1 MTTIHSP
8 DPTLASEPAT
18 VSPEPAADYAE
29 GYDGAGSL
37 PRYTAVIDVG
47 SGSAR
52 AVVMQVNRGGGIEI
66 VAQQRVTLNLMSHV
80 RSDGY
85 LDEKGVSSTFDTL
98 EDFALVARAY
108 GIETIHAV
116 GTAALRESG
125 NVAIITDVAW
135 NRFGIPLRI
144 IDGSDEA
151 AYCFVGAIHGL
162 RAHSGLLADIGG
174 GSTELVR
181 FRDRE
186 LVSSVSLPLGSLRIA
201 NRFDLGDRPAA
212 ESMKAAY
219 EHVRTV
225 LDNAEVEP
233 LLDDATLVGSGGSVR
248 LLSRLDRAREPYP
261 IIKLHGYEIRASA
274 LVEQIEQLA
283 AMSRIDRASIP
294 GMNPERS
301 HSIIGG
307 GVVARALMQHLR
319 TDRLLVSGQGLR
331 EGLARHPDPPAECE
345 RVRLPALGSVRSE
358 SLADLVSRFAPRFG
372 QRGARRA
379 ELAGRIADAVWYGG
393 NRQIT
398 SSLRCA
404 ARLLDIG
411 NAVDYYNRLN
421 RTASIIVRTDLPG
434 FTHGES
440 AQIAATLLAA
450 EFDTLPRR
458 FRQSRLMPPAE
469 LQLIHQA
476 AAILVT
482 ADELD
487 GRLPPETAANAVTI
501 ERQKGTWRIL
511 TPGWSPVAAP
521 WAMAMALSVPPRH
534 TLTVFTLVCPVISC
548 TTRKASRGPWRR

>member
-1 MTTIHSP
+1 MTTIQTTDPILAAGRTGASP
-8 DPTLASEPAT
+8 DTLMGH
-18 VSPEPAADYAE
+18 AAGYE
-29 GYDGAGSL
+29 GGGAF
-37 PRYTAVIDVG
+37 PRYTAVIDIG

-52 AVVMQVNRGGGIEI
+52 AVVMQVNQGGGIEI

-85 LDEKGVSSTFDTL
+85 LDAKGVASTLDAL
-98 EDFALVARAY
+98 EDFAMVARAY

-116 GTAALRESG
+116 ATAALRESG
-125 NVAIITDVAW
+125 NAETITDAAHQ
-135 NRFGIPLRI
+135 RFGVPLRI

-162 RAHSGLLADIGG
+162 RTSDGLLADIGG
-174 GSTELVR
+174 GSAELVR
-181 FRDRE
+181 FRGRE
-186 LVSSVSLPLGSLRIA
+186 LVSSVSLPLGSLRVA
-201 NRFDLGDRPAA
+201 NQFDLGDRPAA
-212 ESMKAAY
+212 GSMQAAY

-225 LDNAEVEP
+225 LNNAGVEP
-233 LLDDATLVGSGGSVR
+233 LPDDATLVGSGGSVR

-307 GVVARALMQHLR
+307 GVVAHALMQQLG

-331 EGLARHPDPPAECE
+331 EGLARHPDPPSACE
-345 RVRLPALGSVRSE
+345 SVQLPPLESVRSE
-358 SLADLVSRFAPRFG
+358 SLADLVGRFADRFG
-372 QRGARRA
+372 QRGERRA
-379 ELAGRIADAVWYGG
+379 ELAGRIADAVWNGG
-393 NRQIT
+393 NRQLAN
-398 SSLRCA
+398 SLRCA

-434 FTHGES
+434 FTHAES
-440 AQIAATLLAA
+440 AQIATTLLAA
-450 EFDTLPRR
+450 EFGPMPRR
-458 FRQSRLMPPAE
+458 FRQNRLVSPAE
-469 LQLIHQA
+469 LQLIDQA
-476 AAILVT
+476 AAILIA

-487 GRLPPETAANAVTI
+487 GRLPQGTEANAVTI
-501 ERQKGTWRIL
+501 SREKGTWRIV
-511 TPGWSPVAAP
+511 TPCWSAVAAP
-521 WAMAMALSVPPRH
+521 GLPARWS
-534 TLTVFTLVCPVISC
+534 
-548 TTRKASRGPWRR
+548 KAFAEDVLIERGSP

>member
-1 MTTIHSP
+1 MTTIQTTDAALAAERTGASP
-8 DPTLASEPAT
+8 NTIVGHAGGHEGASPF
-18 VSPEPAADYAE
+18 
-29 GYDGAGSL
+29 

-52 AVVMQVNRGGGIEI
+52 AVVMQVNHGGGIEI

-80 RSDGY
+80 GSDGY
-85 LDEKGVSSTFDTL
+85 LDEQGLASALDAL

-125 NVAIITDVAW
+125 NAQQITVAAEH
-135 NRFGIPLRI
+135 RFGVPLRI

-162 RAHSGLLADIGG
+162 GTQDGLLADIGG
-174 GSTELVR
+174 GSTEVVQ
-181 FRDRE
+181 FRDRK
-186 LVSSVSLPLGSLRIA
+186 LRSSLSLPLGSLRIA
-201 NRFDLGDRPAA
+201 NQFDLGDRPEA
-212 ESMKAAY
+212 ESVQAAY
-219 EHVRTV
+219 DYVRAV
-225 LDNAEVEP
+225 LTNAGVEP
-233 LLDDATLVGSGGSVR
+233 LPDGATLVGSGGSVR
-248 LLSRLDRAREPYP
+248 LLSRLDRLREPYP

-307 GVVARALMQHLR
+307 AVVAHALMQHLE

-331 EGLARHPDPPAECE
+331 EGLARHPEPPSTCE
-345 RVRLPALGSVRSE
+345 GVQLPPLESVRSE
-358 SLADLVSRFAPRFG
+358 SLADLVGRFADRFG
-372 QRGARRA
+372 QRGERRA
-379 ELAGRIADAVWYGG
+379 DLAGRIADAVWSGG
-393 NRQIT
+393 NRQLAN
-398 SSLRCA
+398 SLRCA

-434 FTHGES
+434 FTHAES
-440 AQIAATLLAA
+440 AQIATTLLAA
-450 EFDTLPRR
+450 ESGPLPRR
-458 FRQSRLMPPAE
+458 FRQNRLVSPAE
-469 LQLIHQA
+469 LRLVDQA
-476 AAILVT
+476 AVMLLT

-487 GRLPPETAANAVTI
+487 GRMPKGMAANAVTI
-501 ERQKGTWRIL
+501 GREEGTWRIA
-511 TPGWSPVAAP
+511 TPSWSAVAAP
-521 WAMAMALSVPPRH
+521 SLPAKWK
-534 TLTVFTLVCPVISC
+534 
-548 TTRKASRGPWRR
+548 KAFAEDVRIERSAP

>member
-8 DPTLASEPAT
+8 NPMLASEPGG
-18 VSPEPAADYAE
+18 VSPETVAGYAE
-29 GYDGAGSL
+29 GRDGEGL
-37 PRYTAVIDVG
+37 FPRYTAVIDVG

-52 AVVMQVNRGGGIEI
+52 AVVMQVNQGGGIEI

-85 LDEKGVSSTFDTL
+85 LDETGVASTLDAL

-125 NVAIITDVAW
+125 NVEIITDAAR

-162 RAHSGLLADIGG
+162 RVKSGLLADIGG
-174 GSTELVR
+174 GSTEVVR
-181 FRDRE
+181 FRDRD
-186 LVSSVSLPLGSLRIA
+186 LASSVSLPLGSLRIA
-201 NRFDLGDRPAA
+201 NQFDLGDRPAA
-212 ESMKAAY
+212 ESVQAAY
-219 EHVRTV
+219 DYVRTV
-225 LDNAEVEP
+225 LTNAGVEP
-233 LLDDATLVGSGGSVR
+233 IPDDETLVGSGGSVR
-248 LLSRLDRAREPYP
+248 LLSRLDRLREPYP

-274 LVEQIEQLA
+274 LVEQIEQLG

-307 GVVARALMQHLR
+307 GVVAHALMQHLG

-331 EGLARHPDPPAECE
+331 EGLARHPDPPSACAK
-345 RVRLPALGSVRSE
+345 VQLPSLETVRSE
-358 SLADLVSRFAPRFG
+358 SLADLVGRFAPRFG
-372 QRGARRA
+372 QRGERRA
-379 ELAGRIADAVWYGG
+379 ELAGRIADAVWHGG
-393 NRQIT
+393 NRQIAN
-398 SSLRCA
+398 SLRCA

-434 FTHGES
+434 FTHAES
-440 AQIAATLLAA
+440 AQIAAILLAA
-450 EFDTLPRR
+450 EFETLPRR
-458 FRQSRLMPPAE
+458 FQQSRLLCPAE
-469 LQLIHQA
+469 QRLIQQA
-476 AAILVT
+476 AVILVT

-487 GRLPPETAANAVTI
+487 GRLPQGTAANAVTI
-501 ERQKGTWRIL
+501 CRHQGNWRIT
-511 TPGWSPVAAP
+511 TPGWSTVAAP
-521 WAMAMALSVPPRH
+521 GLPAKW
-534 TLTVFTLVCPVISC
+534 
-548 TTRKASRGPWRR
+548 RKAFAELVLIERGAP

>member
-1 MTTIHSP
+1 MTTIQTTDPMLAAERTDISP
-8 DPTLASEPAT
+8 SVIAGHAGAYEGASPF
-18 VSPEPAADYAE
+18 
-29 GYDGAGSL
+29 
-37 PRYTAVIDVG
+37 PRYTAVIDIG

-52 AVVMQVNRGGGIEI
+52 AVVMQVNPGGGIEI

-80 RSDGY
+80 NSDGY
-85 LDEKGVSSTFDTL
+85 LDAKGVASTLDAL

-116 GTAALRESG
+116 ATAALRESG
-125 NVAIITDVAW
+125 NAETITDAARQ
-135 NRFGIPLRI
+135 RFGVPLRI

-162 RAHSGLLADIGG
+162 RTNDGLLADIGG
-174 GSTELVR
+174 GSTEVVR

-212 ESMKAAY
+212 ASMKAAY
-219 EHVRTV
+219 DYVRTV
-225 LDNAEVEP
+225 LSNAGVEP
-233 LLDDATLVGSGGSVR
+233 LPDGATLVGSGGSVR

-307 GVVARALMQHLR
+307 GVVAHALMQHLG

-331 EGLARHPDPPAECE
+331 EGLARHPDPPSACE
-345 RVRLPALGSVRSE
+345 RVPLPPLETVRSE
-358 SLADLVSRFAPRFG
+358 SLADLVGRFAHRFG
-372 QRGARRA
+372 QRGERRA
-379 ELAGRIADAVWYGG
+379 ELAGRIADAVWGEG
-393 NRQIT
+393 NRQIAN
-398 SSLRCA
+398 SLWCA

-440 AQIAATLLAA
+440 AQIAAILLAA
-450 EFDTLPRR
+450 EFDNLPRR
-458 FRQSRLMPPAE
+458 FRQSRLLCPGE
-469 LQLIHQA
+469 LRLIQQA
-476 AAILVT
+476 AAILIA

-487 GRLPPETAANAVTI
+487 GRLPQETEANAVTI
-501 ERQKGTWRIL
+501 CREQGTWRIV
-511 TPGWSPVAAP
+511 TPSWSPVAAP
-521 WAMAMALSVPPRH
+521 DLMARWN
-534 TLTVFTLVCPVISC
+534 
-548 TTRKASRGPWRR
+548 KAFEEDVRIERGTP

>member
-1 MTTIHSP
+1 MTTIQTTDAALAAGLTGASP
-8 DPTLASEPAT
+8 NTIAGDAGGRE
-18 VSPEPAADYAE
+18 
-29 GYDGAGSL
+29 GAGPF

-52 AVVMQVNRGGGIEI
+52 AVVMQVNHGGGIEI

-80 RSDGY
+80 GSDGY
-85 LDEKGVSSTFDTL
+85 LDEPGLASTLDAL

-125 NVAIITDVAW
+125 NAQQITVAAEH
-135 NRFGIPLRI
+135 RFGIPLRI

-162 RAHSGLLADIGG
+162 GTQDGLLADIGG
-174 GSTELVR
+174 GSTEVVQ
-181 FRDRE
+181 FRDRK
-186 LVSSVSLPLGSLRIA
+186 LRSSLSLPLGSLRIA
-201 NRFDLGDRPAA
+201 NQFALGDRPEA
-212 ESMKAAY
+212 ESVQAAY
-219 EHVRTV
+219 DYVRTV
-225 LDNAEVEP
+225 LTNAGVEP
-233 LLDDATLVGSGGSVR
+233 LPEGATLVGSGGSVR
-248 LLSRLDRAREPYP
+248 LLSRLDRLREPYP

-307 GVVARALMQHLR
+307 AVVAHALMQHLE

-331 EGLARHPDPPAECE
+331 EGLARHPDPSSLCE
-345 RVRLPALGSVRSE
+345 SVRLPSLESVRSE
-358 SLADLVSRFAPRFG
+358 SLADLVGRFADRFG
-372 QRGARRA
+372 QRGERRA
-379 ELAGRIADAVWYGG
+379 ELAGRIADAVWSGG
-393 NRQIT
+393 NRQLAN
-398 SSLRCA
+398 SLRCA

-434 FTHGES
+434 FTHAES
-440 AQIAATLLAA
+440 AQIASTLLAA
-450 EFDTLPRR
+450 ESGPLPRR
-458 FRQSRLMPPAE
+458 FRQNRLVSPAE
-469 LQLIHQA
+469 LRLVDQA
-476 AAILVT
+476 AVMLLT

-487 GRLPPETAANAVTI
+487 GRMPKGMAANAVTI
-501 ERQKGTWRIL
+501 GREEGTWRIA
-511 TPGWSPVAAP
+511 TPSWSAVAAP
-521 WAMAMALSVPPRH
+521 SLPAKWK
-534 TLTVFTLVCPVISC
+534 
-548 TTRKASRGPWRR
+548 KAFAEDVRIERSAP

>member
-1 MTTIHSP
+1 MTTIQTPNPALAGETVGASP
-8 DPTLASEPAT
+8 QWDVADSERHVEASQ
-18 VSPEPAADYAE
+18 SP
-29 GYDGAGSL
+29 SH
-37 PRYTAVIDVG
+37 TAVIDVG

-66 VAQQRVTLNLMSHV
+66 IAQQRVTLNLMSHV

-85 LDEKGVSSTFDTL
+85 LDECGVESTLDAL

-125 NVAIITDVAW
+125 NVDTITEAARR
-135 NRFGIPLRI
+135 RFGIPLRV
-144 IDGSDEA
+144 IDGTDEA

-162 RAHSGLLADIGG
+162 RARDGLLADIGG
-174 GSTELVR
+174 GSTELVQ
-181 FRDRE
+181 FSDRE
-186 LVSSVSLPLGSLRIA
+186 LGASVSLPLGSLRIA
-201 NRFDLGDRPAA
+201 NRFDLGDLPTAPAVQ
-212 ESMKAAY
+212 AAY
-219 EHVRTV
+219 QHVRMV
-225 LDNAEVEP
+225 LTNAGVEP
-233 LLDDATLVGSGGSVR
+233 LSDGATLVGSGGSVR

-261 IIKLHGYEIRASA
+261 IIKLHGYEIRAAA
-274 LVEQIEQLA
+274 LVEQIEQLG

-307 GVVARALMQHLR
+307 AIVAHALMQHLG

-331 EGLARHPDPPAECE
+331 EGLARHPVSPAACE
-345 RVRLPALGSVRSE
+345 RVQLPSLRTVRSE
-358 SLADLVSRFAPRFG
+358 SLADLVGRFAPRFG
-372 QRGARRA
+372 QRGERRA
-379 ELAGRIADAVWYGG
+379 ELAGRIADAVWNGG
-393 NRQIT
+393 NRRIT
-398 SSLRCA
+398 NSLRCA

-434 FTHGES
+434 FTHEES

-450 EFDTLPRR
+450 EFPELPRR
-458 FRQSRLMPPAE
+458 FRQSRLMCPAE
-469 LQLIHQA
+469 LRLIQQA
-476 AAILVT
+476 AVMLVT

-487 GRLPPETAANAVTI
+487 NRLPEGTAANAVTI
-501 ERQKGTWRIL
+501 GREEGTWRIT

-521 WAMAMALSVPPRH
+521 GLPDRWK
-534 TLTVFTLVCPVISC
+534 
-548 TTRKASRGPWRR
+548 KAFAQDMRIERGTP